1 MSPRDCL
8 AECMNEYHHLPRYGE
23 GRVCAHEGCTTILNP
38 YNPLEV
44 CGLHEPE
51 PDNCYNGKPVIVCA
65 YCGEASIGSKK
76 HPVSR
81 TCGHCGRVREEAMPC
96 QQA

>member
-1 MSPRDCL
+1 MTPRDCL

-23 GRVCAHEGCTTILNP
+23 GRVCAHEGCDTILNP

-51 PDNCYNGKPVIVCA
+51 PDWHIRDGECFAECPDCGSFRKVTKPERGLSLCPTCA
-65 YCGEASIGSKK
+65 RRLA
-76 HPVSR
+76 
-81 TCGHCGRVREEAMPC
+81 REGAI
-96 QQA
+96 A